1 MKAAL
6 NTWYPLCRAYRFR
19 PSLTATEVYSTSSKQ
34 DFLAKRCGTI
44 PQPRSAER
52 QDHYKMDDATPL
64 SSNRAMH
71 SRISSYSFLIGDCT
85 CIRES
90 ITLHIAFKNHATHLD
105 IFPTTNPLV
114 RTWKWY
120 FGRGCDRETDFP
132 FRLQKC
138 CRCQNR
144 SSFSHHNCVGLW
156 FSHSAPGRV
165 LLPPPPPPPPPL
177 LLCHIQHHHTHTE
190 HCHIQLCHTHAQL
203 CHTTT
208 AAAATTTTTTMPHTI
223 LSHTNAALSH
233 STLPDTTLSHT
244 HTHMRAQLCHI
255 QPLSHTQHCHTHT
268 HAISSHTHTQSN
280 LTHTHIFATQL
291 THIQLVTRTHLLR
304 TIVLPLLTV
313 EIQIAKTV
321 QTRKKGKQIV

>member
-90 ITLHIAFKNHATHLD
+90 ITLHIALKITLLTW
-105 IFPTTNPLV
+105 IFFLQLTPWLEPGNGISVEAL
-114 RTWKWY
+114 
-120 FGRGCDRETDFP
+120 GCDRETDFP

-156 FSHSAPGRV
+156 FSHSA
-165 LLPPPPPPPPPL
+165 L

-203 CHTTT
+203 CYTTT
-208 AAAATTTTTTMPHTI
+208 AAATTTTTTMPHTI
-223 LSHTNAALSH
+223 LSHKRSIV
-233 STLPDTTLSHT
+233 TLDIARYNFITHA

-268 HAISSHTHTQSN
+268 H
-280 LTHTHIFATQL
+280 
-291 THIQLVTRTHLLR
+291 
-304 TIVLPLLTV
+304 
-313 EIQIAKTV
+313 
-321 QTRKKGKQIV
+321 